1 MRFNGGQARE
11 RGIGCVGAEQCWWLL
26 VRREDERVR
35 EKRREVGEVV
45 SGQLDDEELTGKRR
59 RGRRRGV
66 MGAWG

>member
-1 MRFNGGQARE
+1 M
-11 RGIGCVGAEQCWWLL
+11 
-26 VRREDERVR
+26 RREDERVR

-45 SGQLDDEELTGKRR
+45 SGLLDDEELTGKRR